1 MERTAK
7 YAYTVYKEKSFSA
20 AAKALFISQPSLS
33 ITVGALEKELG
44 FQIFDRSTQPLSL
57 TPEGQIY
64 IDALEK
70 IMEVESSMYHRIN
83 RLSNLTYGSLSIG
96 GSSFIVYRLLP
107 MFCGAFHRKYPEI
120 QLRVDMGTIGPASNL
135 YDKLMQQTLEL
146 LFTYDYDPKN
156 HTAIPLLEERIVI
169 AMRRDLPG
177 AEALLPLSVSREAL
191 LSRSFGADKE
201 LDDLSVFSDFPFLQ
215 LGKGNNTYRLA
226 AEFMHQ
232 CGVSC
237 CEVLNARHLDAH
249 YHMMRAGLG
258 AVLTTDSVVASVA
271 QGQSEILYFVP
282 KHPNFRRTLSVV
294 HKKGFPLT
302 QIAEQFI
309 TQAQDICRTKDI
321 LFTQL

>member
-1 MERTAK
+1 MEKTAK

-20 AAKALFISQPSLS
+20 AAKALFISQPALS
-33 ITVGALEKELG
+33 ITIGSLEKELG
-44 FQIFDRSTQPLSL
+44 FRIFDRTTLPLSL
-57 TPEGQIY
+57 TPEGRIY
-64 IDALEK
+64 MDMLEK
-70 IMEVESSMYHRIN
+70 IMEAESNMFYRIN
-83 RLSNLTYGSLSIG
+83 RLSNLTYGNLSIG
-96 GSSFIVYRLLP
+96 GSSFIVYRLFP
-107 MFCGAFHRKYPEI
+107 MFCSAFHRKYPDI

-146 LFTYDYDPKN
+146 LFTYDYDPKE
-156 HTAIPLLEERIVI
+156 HTAIPLLEERLVI

-177 AEALLPLSVSREAL
+177 AEALLPLSVTREAL
-191 LSRSFGADKE
+191 LSRDFGAEKE
-201 LDDLSVFSDFPFLQ
+201 LEDLSIFSAFPFLQ

-226 AEFMHQ
+226 AEFMNS
-232 CGVSC
+232 CAVSC

-271 QGQSEILYFVP
+271 QGQPEILYFVP

-294 HKKGFPLT
+294 YKKGVPLT
-302 QIAEQFI
+302 HIAEQFI
-309 TQAQDICRTKDI
+309 AQAQDICRTKDV